1 MLVTSTTLP
10 SPRTVPPSPSTLIQ
24 PQLKQTPSP
33 KSPEHLTVLSAT
45 VSPSVSP
52 ATTPLVD
59 GPRSVLDDID
69 RQNEKVIIISFLKK
83 AFSQD
88 FGIKDLF

>member
-1 MLVTSTTLP
+1 M
-10 SPRTVPPSPSTLIQ
+10 PPSPSTLIQ

-69 RQNEKVIIISFLKK
+69 RQNEKVIYPF
-83 AFSQD
+83 
-88 FGIKDLF
+88 